1 MGDMA
6 LIEANSVTLVVP
18 ADADAAPAT
27 TAVESRLALW
37 LEVQYGYLPPVEG
50 LAGLGWSDRWDVA
63 GRTAAGWAYR
73 AEIPRHL
80 GPARDPFERSRA
92 HHPARRS
99 TTRRSG

>member
-18 ADADAAPAT
+18 ATADAPPAPI
-27 TAVESRLALW
+27 AVESRLALW

-50 LAGLGWSDRWDVA
+50 LEGLGWGPRWEVG

-80 GPARDPFERSRA
+80 GPARDPVETSRS
-92 HHPARRS
+92 HHPAGGHP
-99 TTRRSG
+99 TRRSG